1 MEKEGPVH
9 VKELGLTQIDGHPP
23 DHPFIA
29 DVVFVHGLQGHPK
42 RTWQSKSPAKDR
54 KNLYDHLKGFSLSG
68 ARDKRGKVHEDG
80 LFWPA
85 EVLPRDFND
94 VRILTYGYDSRVTNA
109 FKGPTSKNGIFQHG
123 SSFLRALSRVRADCG
138 DRPIIFVAHSLGYV
152 SLEAPLHNP
161 ILIDSYAHE
170 RRCPPYYSR
179 LTL

>member
-9 VKELGLTQIDGHPP
+9 VKELGLTQIDGHPN

-42 RTWQSKSPAKDR
+42 RTWQSGSPAKAR
-54 KNLYDHLKGFSLSG
+54 KHLRERLKEFSLSG
-68 ARDKRGKVHEDG
+68 ARDKRDKVHEDG

-152 SLEAPLHNP
+152 SLEAPLHTP
-161 ILIDSYAHE
+161 ILIGRHAHE
-170 RRCPPYYSR
+170 RRCPPYYSK